1 LDRKVE
7 DMTTTTNPAANTA
20 YVPAPAQRVAADKL
34 APAAMRAMNA
44 LDKATA
50 ESGLESGLKELVR
63 ARASQI
69 NGCAY
74 CVETHLTDALTG
86 GEQQR
91 RVLLLPV
98 WQETGLFTARERAA
112 LALTEAVT
120 RLSDGP
126 VTDEV
131 WAAAAR
137 EFEDTELAE
146 LVWLITT
153 INAWNRVNVA
163 AHVWPVD

>member
-1 LDRKVE
+1 
-7 DMTTTTNPAANTA
+7 MTTNTNTRRETGTV
-20 YVPAPAQRVAADKL
+20 VPAPAVRVAADKL
-34 APAAMRAMNA
+34 APAAMRAMSA

-50 ESGLESGLKELVR
+50 DSGLESGLKELVR

-74 CVETHLTDALTG
+74 CVETHTNDALEG
-86 GEQQR
+86 GDSQR
-91 RVLLLPV
+91 RLFLLPV

-112 LALTEAVT
+112 LGLTEAVT
-120 RLSDGP
+120 RLSEGT

-131 WAAAAR
+131 WAAAAA
-137 EFEDTELAE
+137 EFDETELAE
-146 LVWLITT
+146 LVWLITA

>member
-1 LDRKVE
+1 
-7 DMTTTTNPAANTA
+7 MTTNTNTAA
-20 YVPAPAQRVAADKL
+20 YVPAPAVRVAADKL
-34 APAAMRAMNA
+34 APAAMRAMSA

-74 CVETHLTDALTG
+74 CVETHTGDALAG
-86 GEQQR
+86 GETQR
-91 RVLLLPV
+91 RLFLLPV

-112 LALTEAVT
+112 LQLTEAVT

-126 VTDEV
+126 VGDEV
-131 WAAAAR
+131 WAAA
-137 EFEDTELAE
+137 EFDETELAE

-163 AHVWPVD
+163 AHVWPVN

>member
-1 LDRKVE
+1 
-7 DMTTTTNPAANTA
+7 MTTNTQHTA
-20 YVPAPAQRVAADKL
+20 YVPAPAVRIAADKL
-34 APAAMRAMNA
+34 APAAMRAMTA

-50 ESGLESGLKELVR
+50 SSSLESGLKELVR

-74 CVETHLTDALTG
+74 CVETHSADALAG
-86 GEQQR
+86 GETQR
-91 RVLLLPV
+91 RLLLLPV

-131 WAAAAR
+131 WAAAAA
-137 EFEDTELAE
+137 EFDETEVSE
-146 LVWLITT
+146 LVWLITA

>member
-1 LDRKVE
+1 
-7 DMTTTTNPAANTA
+7 MTNPQNTATATA
-20 YVPAPAQRVAADKL
+20 YVPAPAVRVAADKL
-34 APAAMRAMNA
+34 APAAMRAMTA

-50 ESGLESGLKELVR
+50 GSGLESGLKELVR

-74 CVETHLTDALTG
+74 CVETHSNDALAG
-86 GEQQR
+86 GDTQR
-91 RVLLLPV
+91 RLLLLAV
-98 WQETGLFTARERAA
+98 WRETGLFTARERAA
-112 LALTEAVT
+112 LELTEAVT

-126 VTDEV
+126 VTDQV
-131 WAAAAR
+131 WAAAAA
-137 EFEDTELAE
+137 EFDETELAE

-153 INAWNRVNVA
+153 INAWNRINVA

>member
-1 LDRKVE
+1 
-7 DMTTTTNPAANTA
+7 MTTTTNTV

-50 ESGLESGLKELVR
+50 ESGLEAGLKELIR

-74 CVETHLTDALTG
+74 CVETHLADALTG

-98 WQETGLFTARERAA
+98 WRETGVFTARERAA
-112 LALTEAVT
+112 LALTESVT
-120 RLSDGP
+120 RLSEGP

-131 WAAAAR
+131 WAAAAAQ
-137 EFEDTELAE
+137 FEDTELAE
-146 LVWLITT
+146 LIWLITA
-153 INAWNRVNVA
+153 INSWNRVNVA
-163 AHVWPVD
+163 GRVWPVD

>member
-1 LDRKVE
+1 MKN
-7 DMTTTTNPAANTA
+7 TT
-20 YVPAPAQRVAADKL
+20 YVQAPDVRVAADKL
-34 APAAMRAMNA
+34 APAAMRAMTA
-44 LDKATA
+44 LDKAIA
-50 ESGLESGLKELVR
+50 SSALESGLKELVR

-74 CVETHLTDALTG
+74 CVDTHTSDALTG
-86 GEQQR
+86 GDSQR
-91 RVLLLPV
+91 RLFLLPV
-98 WQETGLFTARERAA
+98 WHETGLFTARERAA
-112 LALTEAVT
+112 LGLTEAIT

-126 VTDEV
+126 VSDEV
-131 WAAAAR
+131 WVAAAQ
-137 EFEDTELAE
+137 EFEETELAE

>member
-1 LDRKVE
+1 
-7 DMTTTTNPAANTA
+7 MTTNTQHTA
-20 YVPAPAQRVAADKL
+20 YVPAPAVRIAADKL
-34 APAAMRAMNA
+34 APAAMRAMTA

-50 ESGLESGLKELVR
+50 GSSIEAGLKELVR

-74 CVETHLTDALTG
+74 CVETHSADALAG
-86 GEQQR
+86 GDTQR
-91 RVLLLPV
+91 RLLLLPV

-126 VTDEV
+126 VADEV
-131 WAAAAR
+131 WAAAAA
-137 EFEDTELAE
+137 EFDETELSE

>member
-1 LDRKVE
+1 
-7 DMTTTTNPAANTA
+7 MTTNTT
-20 YVPAPAQRVAADKL
+20 YVPAPAVRVAADKL
-34 APAAMRAMNA
+34 FPAAMRAMSA

-50 ESGLESGLKELVR
+50 DSSLEAGLKELVR

-74 CVETHLTDALTG
+74 CVETHTNDALAA
-86 GEQQR
+86 GETQR
-91 RVLLLPV
+91 RLTLLAV
-98 WQETGLFTARERAA
+98 WRETGLFTARERAA
-112 LALTEAVT
+112 LDLTEAVT

-126 VTDEV
+126 VTDDV
-131 WAAAAR
+131 WAAAAT
-137 EFEDTELAE
+137 EFDDTELAE

-153 INAWNRVNVA
+153 INSWNRVNVA

>member
-1 LDRKVE
+1 
-7 DMTTTTNPAANTA
+7 MTTNTNTNTNPQHTA
-20 YVPAPAQRVAADKL
+20 YVPAPAVRVAADKL
-34 APAAMRAMNA
+34 APAAMRAMSA
-44 LDKATA
+44 LEKATS
-50 ESGLESGLKELVR
+50 ESGLEAGLKELVR
-63 ARASQI
+63 SRASQI

-74 CVETHLTDALTG
+74 CVEMHANDALAG
-86 GEQQR
+86 GETQR
-91 RVLLLPV
+91 RLLLLPV

-112 LALTEAVT
+112 LELTEAVT

-126 VTDEV
+126 VGDEV
-131 WAAAAR
+131 WAAAAA
-137 EFEDTELAE
+137 EFDETELAD

>member
-1 LDRKVE
+1 
-7 DMTTTTNPAANTA
+7 MTTNTNTHQETGAF
-20 YVPAPAQRVAADKL
+20 VPAPAVRVAADKL
-34 APAAMRAMNA
+34 APAAMRAMSA

-50 ESGLESGLKELVR
+50 DSGLESGLKELVR

-74 CVETHLTDALTG
+74 CVETHTNDALEG
-86 GEQQR
+86 GDSQR
-91 RVLLLPV
+91 RLFLLPV

-112 LALTEAVT
+112 LGLTEAVT
-120 RLSDGP
+120 RLSEGT
-126 VTDEV
+126 VSDEV
-131 WAAAAR
+131 WAAAAA
-137 EFEDTELAE
+137 EFDETELAE

>member
-1 LDRKVE
+1 
-7 DMTTTTNPAANTA
+7 MTTNTNTA
-20 YVPAPAQRVAADKL
+20 YVPAPAVRIAADKL
-34 APAAMRAMNA
+34 APAAMRAMSA

-50 ESGLESGLKELVR
+50 DSSLEAGLKELVR

-74 CVETHLTDALTG
+74 CVETHSNDALAG
-86 GEQQR
+86 GDTQR
-91 RVLLLPV
+91 RLFLLPV

-126 VTDEV
+126 VSDEV
-131 WAAAAR
+131 WAAAAA

>member
-1 LDRKVE
+1 
-7 DMTTTTNPAANTA
+7 MTTNTNTNTA
-20 YVPAPAQRVAADKL
+20 AYVAAPAVRIAADKL
-34 APAAMRAMNA
+34 APAAMRAMSA

-50 ESGLESGLKELVR
+50 SSGLEAGLKELVR

-74 CVETHLTDALTG
+74 CVETHTNDALAG
-86 GEQQR
+86 GEGR
-91 RVLLLPV
+91 RRLFLLPV

-126 VTDEV
+126 VADGV
-131 WAAAAR
+131 WAAAAA
-137 EFEDTELAE
+137 EFDDTELAD

>member
-1 LDRKVE
+1 
-7 DMTTTTNPAANTA
+7 MTTNTNTA
-20 YVPAPAQRVAADKL
+20 EKNLNPQVNVRIAADKL
-34 APAAMRAMNA
+34 APAAMRAMVA

-50 ESGLESGLKELVR
+50 GSDLEAGLKELVR

-74 CVETHLTDALTG
+74 CVDTHTADALAG
-86 GEQQR
+86 GEDQR
-91 RVLLLPV
+91 RLLLLPV
-98 WQETGLFTARERAA
+98 WQETGLFSRRERAA

-126 VTDEV
+126 VREDV
-131 WAAAAR
+131 WAAAAE
-137 EFEDTELAE
+137 EFDETELAE

-153 INAWNRVNVA
+153 INAWNRVSVA
-163 AHVWPVD
+163 AQAWPVNE

>member
-1 LDRKVE
+1 
-7 DMTTTTNPAANTA
+7 MTTNTNTAA
-20 YVPAPAQRVAADKL
+20 YVPAPAVRVAADKL
-34 APAAMRAMNA
+34 APAAMRAMSA

-50 ESGLESGLKELVR
+50 DSGLESGLKELVR

-74 CVETHLTDALTG
+74 CVETHTNDALEG
-86 GEQQR
+86 GDSPR
-91 RVLLLPV
+91 RLFLLPV

-112 LALTEAVT
+112 LGLTEAVT
-120 RLSDGP
+120 RLSEGT
-126 VTDEV
+126 VTVEV
-131 WAAAAR
+131 WAAAAA
-137 EFEDTELAE
+137 EFDETELAE

>member
-1 LDRKVE
+1 
-7 DMTTTTNPAANTA
+7 MTTNTQNSQTTAL
-20 YVPAPAQRVAADKL
+20 VPAPAVRVAADKL
-34 APAAMRAMNA
+34 APAAMRAMSA
-44 LDKATA
+44 LDKATSG
-50 ESGLESGLKELVR
+50 SGLEAGLKELVR

-74 CVETHLTDALTG
+74 CVETHSNDALAG
-86 GEQQR
+86 GDTQR
-91 RVLLLPV
+91 RLLLLPV
-98 WQETGLFTARERAA
+98 WRETGLFTARERAA
-112 LALTEAVT
+112 LELTEAVT

-131 WAAAAR
+131 WAAAAA
-137 EFEDTELAE
+137 EFDETELSE

>member
-1 LDRKVE
+1 
-7 DMTTTTNPAANTA
+7 MTTNTNTAA
-20 YVPAPAQRVAADKL
+20 YVPAPAPAVRVAADKL
-34 APAAMRAMNA
+34 APAAMRAMSA

-50 ESGLESGLKELVR
+50 DSGLESGLKELVR

-74 CVETHLTDALTG
+74 CVETHTNDALEG
-86 GEQQR
+86 GDSQR
-91 RVLLLPV
+91 RLFLLPV

-112 LALTEAVT
+112 LGLTEAVT
-120 RLSDGP
+120 RLSEGT

-131 WAAAAR
+131 WAEAAA
-137 EFEDTELAE
+137 EFDETELAE

>member
-1 LDRKVE
+1 
-7 DMTTTTNPAANTA
+7 MTTNTNTA
-20 YVPAPAQRVAADKL
+20 RTRAQYVPAPAVRVAADKL
-34 APAAMRAMNA
+34 APAAMRAMSA

-50 ESGLESGLKELVR
+50 DSGLEAGLKELVR

-74 CVETHLTDALTG
+74 CVETHTNDALG
-86 GEQQR
+86 GGDSQR
-91 RVLLLPV
+91 RLFLLPV

-112 LALTEAVT
+112 LGLTEAVT
-120 RLSDGP
+120 RLSEGT
-126 VTDEV
+126 VTDGV
-131 WAAAAR
+131 WAAAAA
-137 EFEDTELAE
+137 EFDETELAE

>member
-1 LDRKVE
+1 
-7 DMTTTTNPAANTA
+7 MTTNTNTNTQTTA
-20 YVPAPAQRVAADKL
+20 YVPAPAVRIAADKL
-34 APAAMRAMNA
+34 APAAMRAMSA

-74 CVETHLTDALTG
+74 CVETHSNDALAG
-86 GEQQR
+86 GETQR
-91 RVLLLPV
+91 RLLLLPV

-112 LALTEAVT
+112 LLLTEAVT
-120 RLSDGP
+120 RLSEGP
-126 VTDEV
+126 VSDAV
-131 WAAAAR
+131 WAAAAA
-137 EFEDTELAE
+137 EFDETGLAD

-153 INAWNRVNVA
+153 INSWNRINVA